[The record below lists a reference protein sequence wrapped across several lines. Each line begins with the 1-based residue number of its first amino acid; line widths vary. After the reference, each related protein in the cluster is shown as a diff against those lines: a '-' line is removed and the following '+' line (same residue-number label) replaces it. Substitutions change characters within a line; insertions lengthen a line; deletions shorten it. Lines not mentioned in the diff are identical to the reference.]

1 MKRKCLNRI
10 LSILLVAAMVLSLGP
25 TVLAAQEQRV
35 PFRQVEAD
43 APLEREPADIP
54 QDTSY
59 APTDLVR
66 VSIVLEDRPG
76 LEQMEASSGLSTA
89 ALAVSPWRPIRRPW
103 PGGFPIRSS
112 GASPWTWC
120 GT

>member
-1 MKRKCLNRI
+1 MSPGAGAC
-10 LSILLVAAMVLSLGP
+10 
-25 TVLAAQEQRV
+25 
-35 PFRQVEAD
+35 
-43 APLEREPADIP
+43 RETTPE
-54 QDTSY
+54 DTSY

-89 ALAVSPWRPIRRPW
+89 ALAVSPQMQQTRHSLETNQAALARRIS
-103 PGGFPIRSS
+103 IRSS

>member
-66 VSIVLEDRPG
+66 VSIVLTGSGRWRPG
-76 LEQMEASSGLSTA
+76 PSG
-89 ALAVSPWRPIRRPW
+89 SPLPGRHDARPPARGPPGRIRKR
-103 PGGFPIRSS
+103 
-112 GASPWTWC
+112 T
-120 GT
+120 